1 MYEELFDFS
10 KLDDLRENYN
20 HLYHQIREYLSTLN
34 PDDHWAFDH
43 GTFLQPDASSVYLEF
58 RSMRKTIL
66 RLFVQAERSGTDY
79 SFVSRRSDEAK

>member
-34 PDDHWAFDH
+34 PDDHWALEVGYFKE
-43 GTFLQPDASSVYLEF
+43 PDGSAVSMIF
-58 RSMRKTIL
+58 RSMRRTNML
-66 RLFVQAERSGTDY
+66 LSVQAERNGADY
-79 SFVSRRSDEAK
+79 SFTSCQVDETN